1 MEARVVAKVRV
12 YDRADEFRFEIVGK
26 FAGGCVDDVASEWI
40 VTLRDSFHRKF
51 TVDISDMSGYD
62 NAGRRL
68 LRDMHKYGTQFACGT
83 PLSLAF
89 FSEISAPL
97 KTAQV
102 TVMPSK
108 SDAPHKY
115 GEFEQAAARSAAAGS
130 R

>member
-1 MEARVVAKVRV
+1 MAKIRV

-40 VTLRDSFHRKF
+40 VTLRESFHRKF
-51 TVDISDMSGYD
+51 TVDISGMSGYD
-62 NAGRRL
+62 NAGRKL

-97 KTAQV
+97 KTAQL
-102 TVMPSK
+102 TIIPNRNDLPRK
-108 SDAPHKY
+108 SPELDQPLSL
-115 GEFEQAAARSAAAGS
+115 SAAAGS